1 MPSAA
6 WLAAAKESPRDMVAV
21 LSIESVDAIKAACTT
36 KADWD
41 AAKSITNLNSAT
53 EPGTLYLVTDGD
65 ESYSGE
71 YVAPTISP
79 NALTALAPAADYIP
93 TLGATLTVDIQS
105 AVSASFNDRTVK
117 ADFRFDIYPI
127 QSAQWYNDQHPET
140 PTIYYGDYF
149 CEAYWRLW
157 GSLDGGSYQIL
168 TAGIASRDRVSFDQF
183 PTTGDAM
190 DIVQVPTVHEAVSVE
205 LARGAWSFKIQIYQ
219 YVWKERWT
227 AGQQESMSPAAYYS
241 RVSGLFISHVDTHR
255 TKYVATGSTQTRN
268 IDLGTVPTVPSR
280 LEFYDFTPGGTVLV
294 YTARGSADG
303 SSWTS
308 LGTVEDGQ
316 SVPPYRYYDIT
327 ATFTAS
333 ADGMKSP
340 FLHEIRIT
348 GGNSQFVRVGTHH
361 DQPVQGVLPYI
372 AGSIGALT
380 SRLELAKVTT
390 GGELSLKL
398 VYNAWVADLIARG
411 GLRNQAVTM
420 LVGFL
425 GLAESDYEPYFVGT
439 AYDYQIDHVQQEVT
453 LRCRDVWKRFKQK
466 IPTETVDASGNKN
479 TTPITWTGANA
490 LQVMLDIVDYID
502 VPDRYIN
509 RASFTAIRDG
519 ARSGA
524 DWQVTRTVTEPTEA
538 LQLLGELTEVAGVF
552 LTIGTDG
559 KLTATLYDTA
569 AAPVDIIDARHVRVR
584 KIESGD
590 TALTTRQLVYYSLIA
605 GETGGAAADYA
616 KAHILINAD
625 VETDQGEVV
634 EKEYFDKWGM
644 SANAIIALANR
655 RNEWYGQ
662 PLHKV
667 FLEEVPPWHAK
678 AAPGQVVTVDGLP
691 FPAPAAMWGKLSYR
705 KKFLTMVRT
714 PDPNNGFVAKMEL
727 LEIIRNATFSRS
739 STAYSL
745 DGSLVKA
752 GVPRYEAGYGNG
764 GMSIYVEEGTT
775 NLCPANMANA
785 SELAMFTGDAGSTLS
800 LEQSFPLFDLVS
812 LKIATAGGTADR
824 GGYTAL
830 LNVSASTVYSGQVVL
845 KGAGQVAVYMCSYL
859 ADGVTIVA
867 TSTKAAVTLS
877 NTPQRVKV
885 GYFNTAAGGVKMRL
899 IIRSTT
905 TAAISVVADR
915 FQVEQKSY
923 CTSWYPGT
931 RSEESLTLPSAGILS
946 ATEGTVMMRVYV
958 DGLVKRTAG
967 GIPQRIFNIDR
978 SNSFASVGVFLGHNQ
993 FTSTWYFGSTNDSGN
1008 TSYQTISSSADVS
1021 GWYHFA
1027 LTWSLAAIRLF
1038 INGVE
1043 RSVIDNPKLP
1053 SGFGVIALGCISDA
1067 SGILNGRI
1075 DDIWFS
1081 SIARSARQ
1089 IADDYRTGVLIP
1101 TAGETIHL
1109 IDCDNNLEVKQVTV

>member
-6 WLAAAKESPRDMVAV
+6 WLAAAKESPRDMVAY

-41 AAKSITNLNSAT
+41 GAKILTNLNSAT

-71 YVAPTISP
+71 FQAPTISP
-79 NALTALAPAADYIP
+79 NALTTLAATTDYIP
-93 TLGATLTVDIQS
+93 IIGTTV
-105 AVSASFNDRTVK
+105 AVDLQCTPSASFNDRTVK
-117 ADFRFDIYPI
+117 TDIQFDVYPV
-127 QSAQWYNDQHPET
+127 QSAQWYNDQHPES
-140 PTIYYGDYF
+140 PLIYYGDYF
-149 CEAYWRLW
+149 CEAHWRLW
-157 GSLDGGSYQIL
+157 GSLDGAGYQIL
-168 TAGIASRDRVSFDQF
+168 TSGISDRARVEFDQLS
-183 PTTGDAM
+183 GSSLIDM
-190 DIVQVPTVHEAVSVE
+190 IRVPTVHETVSLD
-205 LARGAWSFKIQIYQ
+205 LARGQWQFKVQIYE
-219 YVWKERWT
+219 YVWRERWT
-227 AGQQESMSPAAYYS
+227 AGQQVIVTPAHYTS
-241 RVSGLFISHVDTHR
+241 RISARLLSHTDAHR
-255 TKYVATGSTQTRN
+255 TLYVPTGSTQTRT

-280 LEFYDFTPGGTVLV
+280 LEFDDFVPGGSTLT
-294 YTARGSADG
+294 YTARGSSDG
-303 SSWTS
+303 SAWTS

-316 SVPPYRYYDIT
+316 SVPPYRYYD
-327 ATFTAS
+327 FTAS
-333 ADGMKSP
+333 FSASSDGMKSP
-340 FLHEIRIT
+340 FLHEIRVV
-348 GGNSQFVRVGTHH
+348 GGDSQFVRVGTHQ
-361 DQPVQGVLPYI
+361 DEPVQGILPYI
-372 AGSIGALT
+372 SSNIGALT

-390 GGELSLKL
+390 GGELSLKFF
-398 VYNAWVADLIARG
+398 YNAWVADLIARG
-411 GLRNQAVTM
+411 GLRNRAVTM
-420 LVGFL
+420 MVGFR
-425 GLAESDYEPYFVGT
+425 GLSESDYEPYFVGT
-439 AYDYQIDHVQQEVT
+439 AYDYQLDHVQQEVT
-453 LRCRDVWKRFKQK
+453 LRCRDVWKRFKRQ
-466 IPTETVDASGNKN
+466 IPTETVDASGNK
-479 TTPITWTGANA
+479 TTAPITWTGVNV

-509 RASFTAIRDG
+509 RPSFTAIRDG

-524 DWQVTRTVTEPTEA
+524 DWQVTRTLEDPVEA

-552 LTIGTDG
+552 LTIGNDG
-559 KLTATLYDTA
+559 KLTATTYDPS
-569 AAPVDIIDARHVRVR
+569 AAPVDQIDARHVRVR

-727 LEIIRNATFSRS
+727 LEIIRNATFRRS

-812 LKIATAGGTADR
+812 LKIATAGGTADS

-845 KGAGQVAVYMCSYL
+845 KGSGQVDVYLRSYL
-859 ADGVTIVA
+859 ADGVTTVA
-867 TSTKAAVTLS
+867 TSTKTTVTLS
-877 NTPQRVKV
+877 NTPQRVLV
-885 GYFNTAAGGVKMRL
+885 QNFNTGASAAKLKL

-915 FQVEQKSY
+915 FQVEQKAY

-931 RSEESLTLPSAGILS
+931 RGGETLTVSSAGLL
-946 ATEGTVMMRVYV
+946 AVTEGTVAMRVYV
-958 DGLVKRTAG
+958 DSLVKRIQAG
-967 GIPQRIFNIDR
+967 VSQRLINIDR
-978 SNSFASVGVFLGHNQ
+978 ANSAASFGIFLAHNS
-993 FTSTWYFGSTNDSGN
+993 STANWYFGSTNDGG
-1008 TSYQTISSSADVS
+1008 TASYLTTSSASDGT
-1021 GWYHFA
+1021 GWHHFA
-1027 LTWSLAAIRLF
+1027 VTWNSTAIKL
-1038 INGVE
+1038 
-1043 RSVIDNPKLP
+1043 VIDGLERASIPTPNLP
-1053 SGFGVIALGCISDA
+1053 SALGLIGIGCIGNGSAFLD
-1067 SGILNGRI
+1067 GRI

-1081 SIARSARQ
+1081 TKARSARQ
-1089 IADDYRTGVLIP
+1089 IADDYRTGLLIP
-1101 TAGETIHL
+1101 TTGETIHL
-1109 IDCDNNLEVKQVTV
+1109 IDFDNNREIKQVTV